1 MRGKRQYLVILS
13 VIFAASLLYLFLRDT
28 KENTGKITLDGS
40 ERVIDHTNH
49 QFNTE
54 NRFKLERNRL
64 KKYLKKEKIRP
75 LLTERDK
82 QLNEFLETSGFT
94 WEEWREIS
102 QILKESQPYYWDM
115 AAVTL
120 EKMHHAQAPD
130 LEWTDSIEDEAR
142 KTMEL
147 EEAAGTELEEVD
159 CRQSLCRIGYF
170 HKDGD
175 AFDRYYN
182 GPMDEGSWISGAS
195 NSFGGTEIL
204 EDGTVESFLYFTKK
218 DQGETFIELR
228 KKIID
233 EMRGQQ
239 VADKS

>member
-1 MRGKRQYLVILS
+1 MRKKNFKKLIIISICS
-13 VIFAASLLYLFLRDT
+13 VFLLYLFCRDT
-28 KENTGKITLDGS
+28 NDVVGNVSSDTVVHSTKY
-40 ERVIDHTNH
+40 TNKP
-49 QFNTE
+49 FNTK
-54 NRFKLERNRL
+54 NKSDFRRYKMKKFL
-64 KKYLKKEKIRP
+64 KNEKARP

-82 QLNEFLETSGFT
+82 ELSEFLETSGFT
-94 WEEWREIS
+94 WEECRDIS

-120 EKMHHAQAPD
+120 EKMHHEQTPD
-130 LEWTDSIEDEAR
+130 LEWTDTIEDEAR
-142 KTMEL
+142 KSMEL
-147 EEAAGTELEEVD
+147 EDASGTELQEVD
-159 CRQSLCRIGYF
+159 CRQSLCRIGYS
-170 HKDGD
+170 HKDRD

-218 DQGETFIELR
+218 DHGETFIELR
-228 KKIID
+228 KNIID
-233 EMRGQQ
+233 EVKGPL